1 MIGEDGLRKAKKSL
15 GSTEFRKP
23 LQNLIEKL
31 LLSRE
36 EIDKVRKG
44 VRIVGQKVARGIIEG
59 MSSEEKGL
67 SVLKQASD

>member
-1 MIGEDGLRKAKKSL
+1 M
-15 GSTEFRKP
+15 
-23 LQNLIEKL
+23 Q
-31 LLSRE
+31 SRE

-44 VRIVGQKVARGIIEG
+44 VRIVGQKVSRGIIEG